1 MANKYE
7 KYLISMRYWLLG
19 KGYHKAVS
27 AMEFAS
33 KYHTGMRKD
42 GETPEFHHQVSI
54 AHYLRTLPDLRN
66 QEDVLAAAF
75 LHDTVEDY
83 EVSLTDIDSR
93 FGYDVKKA
101 VELLSKVVKGY
112 KKSPEE
118 YFQRMIE
125 SPIASIVKGGDRV
138 HNSQTMHG
146 CFSHEKQ
153 LKYITET
160 REFILPMLKESR
172 RKYPDQELAYENIK
186 HALKGQ
192 IELIEL
198 AIRAEKKFKVVGGH
212 NGKVNSTQGR

>member
-1 MANKYE
+1 MTRDFE
-7 KYLISMRYWLLG
+7 KYHISLRYWMLG
-19 KGYHKAVS
+19 KNYHRAVL

-33 KYHTGMRKD
+33 QYHIGTRKD
-42 GETPEFHHQVSI
+42 GYTPEFHHQISI

-83 EVSLTDIDSR
+83 DVSLTDIESR
-93 FGYDVKKA
+93 FGADVARSVKK
-101 VELLSKVVKGY
+101 LSKIVKGY

-118 YFQRMIE
+118 YYQSMIE
-125 SPIASIVKGGDRV
+125 CPIASVVKGGDRV
-138 HNSQTMHG
+138 HNHQTMHG
-146 CFSHEKQ
+146 ASFSTEKQ
-153 LKYITET
+153 YKYITET
-160 REFILPMLKESR
+160 KELILPMLKEAR

-198 AIRAEKKFKVVGGH
+198 VINAQRELRVVER
-212 NGKVNSTQGR
+212 S